1 MIVLVLVNKQVQRL
15 FQYGGAHV
23 IVKHNLGP
31 VDFFRTLGC
40 VSVCCKSFTFQTF
53 KSVILSF
60 NM

>member
-15 FQYGGAHV
+15 FQNGGAHV
-23 IVKHNLGP
+23 IVKRNLDP

-40 VSVCCKSFTFQTF
+40 VIVCCKSFTVETF

-60 NM
+60 KM